1 MSIDFIVKN
10 QALNQQ
16 IYTLL
21 KQEILHHQLQPGERI
36 VDAQVA
42 ARLGVS
48 RTPAREAI
56 FQLSPYRTGGE
67 ACKRRILC
75 GAAGTAGHQRNV

>member
-1 MSIDFIVKN
+1 MGIDSVVKN

-56 FQLSPYRTGGE
+56 TWCCRND
-67 ACKRRILC
+67 
-75 GAAGTAGHQRNV
+75 GTLTKCMKCAK

>member
-21 KQEILHHQLQPGERI
+21 KQEILHHQLQPES
-36 VDAQVA
+36 
-42 ARLGVS
+42 VS
-48 RTPAREAI
+48 WM
-56 FQLSPYRTGGE
+56 
-67 ACKRRILC
+67 RR
-75 GAAGTAGHQRNV
+75 

>member
-1 MSIDFIVKN
+1 MGIDSVVKN

-48 RTPAREAI
+48 PDTGAGGYFPA
-56 FQLSPYRTGGE
+56 QPHRTGGE
-67 ACKRRILC
+67 ACERRILR
-75 GAAGTAGHQRNV
+75 GVAGTTGH